1 MSWLNLKQ
9 AKPHFTYIPEE
20 DSFRVLSQIN
30 SKKNSSSGAEDH
42 FIQEGDIKVEIE
54 PDINQMMSQYM
65 E

>member
-1 MSWLNLKQ
+1 VNYNESREE
-9 AKPHFTYIPEE
+9 EE
-20 DSFRVLSQIN
+20 DDEDGFNDVEEITDDMCEVSHDV
-30 SKKNSSSGAEDH
+30 SGAEDH

>member
-1 MSWLNLKQ
+1 MLYRL
-9 AKPHFTYIPEE
+9 ATYKY
-20 DSFRVLSQIN
+20 F
-30 SKKNSSSGAEDH
+30 SGAEDH